1 MSAYPLKKC
10 HKILKREEY
19 LNIGAE
25 GKKIRSNHFIVLYK
39 EKGVGTCRAGITAS
53 KKVGNAVYRNRV
65 KRLIREFFR
74 LNRENFCPADMVF
87 IAGRNSCH
95 LTYKELRDELMLVCS
110 RRGLIQSFRVS
121 NT

>member
-1 MSAYPLKKC
+1 MPAYPLKKC

-19 LNIGAE
+19 LRIGAE
-25 GKKIRSNHFIVLYK
+25 GKKIRSNHFIVIYK
-39 EKGVGTCRAGITAS
+39 TKSEGTCRAGITAS

-95 LTYKELRDELMLVCS
+95 LTYKELRDELMLIFS

>member
-1 MSAYPLKKC
+1 MSAYPFKKC

-19 LNIGAE
+19 LKIGAE
-25 GKKIRSNHFIVLYK
+25 GKKIRSNHFIVLFK
-39 EKGVGTCRAGITAS
+39 EKSVGSCRAGITAS
-53 KKVGNAVYRNRV
+53 KRVGNAVCRNRV

-74 LNRENFCPADMVF
+74 LNHESFYPLDMVF

-95 LTYKELRDELMLVCS
+95 LTYKELRDELMLIFS
-110 RRGLIQSFRVS
+110 RRGLIQSFRAS

>member
-1 MSAYPLKKC
+1 MPAYPLKKC

-19 LNIGAE
+19 LKIGAE

-39 EKGVGTCRAGITAS
+39 EKSVGSCRAGITAS
-53 KKVGNAVYRNRV
+53 KRVGNAVYRNRV

-74 LNRENFCPADMVF
+74 LNNELFCPADMVF

-95 LTYKELRDELMLVCS
+95 LTYKELSDELMLVFS
-110 RRGLIQSFRVS
+110 RRGVIQSFRVD
-121 NT
+121 NA